1 MRRPIVGVTLGTG
14 DRPGRHAIRDDY
26 LRSVERAGA
35 IPLLLA
41 PVSPDHAARLLR
53 QVDGILLSGG
63 GDVDPAL
70 YGQKPHPRLGRVD
83 RARDDFEVALARA
96 ALERDVPILAICRGQ
111 QLLNVATGGTLVQD
125 IPSELGGAG
134 EHDAPGGRRRRS
146 HVVELL
152 PQTRLR
158 AILGRDTVAVNSFHH
173 QAVDR
178 LGAGLAPAGR
188 CPEDGVVEALEAAGR
203 RFVVAVQWH
212 PESFWDQPVSFQ
224 PLFDAHVE
232 ACRS

>member
-1 MRRPIVGVTLGTG
+1 VRRPVVGVTLGAG
-14 DRPGRHAIRDDY
+14 GRPGRHAIREDY
-26 LRSVERAGA
+26 LRAVAQAGGV
-35 IPLLLA
+35 PLLLPSVRA
-41 PVSPDHAARLLR
+41 DDAGDLLQR
-53 QVDGILLSGG
+53 VDGLLLSGG

-70 YGQKPHPRLGRVD
+70 YGQKPRPRLGRVD
-83 RARDDFEVALARA
+83 RRRDDFEIALARE

-111 QLLNVATGGTLVQD
+111 QLLNVATGGTLLQD
-125 IPSELGGAG
+125 IPSELEGAS

-152 PQTRLR
+152 PHTRLR

-178 LGAGLAPAGR
+178 VGRGLVAAGR
-188 CPEDGVVEALEAAGR
+188 CPEDGVVEALEAADR

-224 PLFDAHVE
+224 ALFAAHVE
-232 ACRS
+232 ACRP

>member
-1 MRRPIVGVTLGTG
+1 VRRPVVGVTLGMG
-14 DRPGRHAIRDDY
+14 GRPGRHAILEDY
-26 LRSVERAGA
+26 LRAVEQAGGV
-35 IPLLLA
+35 PLLLPA
-41 PVSPDHAARLLR
+41 VSLAQAALVLQR
-53 QVDGILLSGG
+53 VDGLLLSGG

-70 YGQKPHPRLGRVD
+70 YGKKPHPRLGRVD
-83 RARDDFEVALARA
+83 RRRDEFEIALARE

-111 QLLNVATGGTLVQD
+111 QLLNVATGGTLLQD
-125 IPSELGGAG
+125 IPSELEGAS

-152 PQTRLR
+152 PHTRLR

-178 LGAGLAPAGR
+178 VGRGLTTAGR
-188 CPEDGVVEALEAAGR
+188 CPDDGVVEALEARGR

-224 PLFDAHVE
+224 ALFRAHVE
-232 ACRS
+232 ACHP

>member
-1 MRRPIVGVTLGTG
+1 MRRPVVGVTLGAG
-14 DRPGRHAIRDDY
+14 GRPGRQAIREDY
-26 LRSVERAGA
+26 LHAVVQAGGV
-35 IPLLLA
+35 PLLLPA
-41 PVSPDHAARLLR
+41 VSAADAGDLLR
-53 QVDGILLSGG
+53 RVDGLLLSGG

-70 YGQKPHPRLGRVD
+70 YGQKPHRRLGRVD
-83 RARDDFEVALARA
+83 RRRDDFELALARE
-96 ALERDVPILAICRGQ
+96 ALVRDVPILAICRGQ
-111 QLLNVATGGTLVQD
+111 QLLNVATGGTLLQD
-125 IPSELGGAG
+125 LPSELEGAS

-152 PQTRLR
+152 PHTRLR

-178 LGAGLAPAGR
+178 LGHGLAAAGR
-188 CPEDGVVEALEAAGR
+188 CPEDGVVEALEAKGR

-224 PLFDAHVE
+224 ALFAAHVE
-232 ACRS
+232 ACRP